1 MIKMA
6 LANDVLPLLG
16 VALLETIYMVAL
28 SAFAALALGL
38 PLGIA
43 LVVTSEGHISELPRL
58 NNILGT
64 IVNIFRSFP
73 FIILIVI
80 LLPLSRFLIGTTLGS
95 TAAVVPL
102 AIGSAPFLARI
113 IENSLKEVEKGKIEA
128 ALAIGAKPVTIIWKV
143 LIPEALP
150 SLIRGI
156 TLAIIT
162 ITGFTAT
169 AGAIGAG
176 GLGSLAIRFGYMRY
190 RNDVL
195 IATVLVLVV
204 MVEVIQWAGNFLAY
218 RLEMNHHR

>member
-1 MIKMA
+1 MA

-28 SAFAALALGL
+28 STFAALALGL

-64 IVNIFRSFP
+64 VVNIFRSFP

-80 LLPLSRFLIGTTLGS
+80 LLPLSRFLVGTTLGS

-113 IENSLKEVEKGKIEA
+113 IENSLKEIEKGKIEA

-150 SLIRGI
+150 SLVRGV
-156 TLAIIT
+156 TLAVIT

-195 IATVLVLVV
+195 IATVVVLVV
-204 MVEVIQWAGNFLAY
+204 MVEVIQWTGNFIA
-218 RLEMNHHR
+218 RRMEMKHHR

>member
-1 MIKMA
+1 MI

-16 VALLETIYMVAL
+16 VAVLETTYMVVMSTLFAL
-28 SAFAALALGL
+28 LLGL

-43 LVVTSEGHISELPRL
+43 LVVTSDGHISGLP
-58 NNILGT
+58 NIHSAIST
-64 IVNIFRSFP
+64 VVNIFRSFP
-73 FIILIVI
+73 FIILIVLI
-80 LLPLSRFLIGTTLGS
+80 LPLSRWLVGTTLGS

-102 AIGSAPFLARI
+102 AIGSAPFLARL

-128 ALAIGAKPVTIIWKV
+128 ALSIGAKPFMIIWKV
-143 LIPEALP
+143 MIPEALP

-195 IATVLVLVV
+195 IATVVVLVV
-204 MVEVIQWAGNFLAY
+204 MVEVIQWTGNFIAHW
-218 RLEMNHHR
+218 LERKHH

>member
-1 MIKMA
+1 M
-6 LANDVLPLLG
+6 ANDLFPLLG
-16 VALLETIYMVAL
+16 TALGETLYMVVL
-28 SAFAALALGL
+28 STVAALIIGL

-43 LVVTSEGHISELPRL
+43 LVVTSQGHIADWPGFNQTVSTL
-58 NNILGT
+58 
-64 IVNIFRSFP
+64 VNVFRSFP
-73 FIILIVI
+73 FIILIVV
-80 LLPLSRFLIGTTLGS
+80 LLPLARLIIGTTLGA

-102 AIGSAPFLARI
+102 AVGSAPFLARI

-128 ALAIGAKPVTIIWKV
+128 ALAMGAKSATIIWDI
-143 LIPEALP
+143 LIPESLP

-190 RNDVL
+190 RDD
-195 IATVLVLVV
+195 IMFWTVAVLVV
-204 MVEVIQWAGNFLAY
+204 LVQLIQWGGNRMANRIERRRHKSL
-218 RLEMNHHR
+218 

>member
-1 MIKMA
+1 MA

-16 VALLETIYMVAL
+16 VALFETIYMVLL
-28 SAFAALALGL
+28 STLASLALGL

-43 LVVTSEGHISELPRL
+43 LVVTSEGHISEFPKLH
-58 NNILGT
+58 NILGT
-64 IVNIFRSFP
+64 VVNVFRSFP
-73 FIILIVI
+73 FIILIVV
-80 LLPLSRFLIGTTLGS
+80 LLPLSRFLVGTTLGS

-113 IENSLKEVEKGKIEA
+113 IENSLKEVDKGKIEA

-150 SLIRGI
+150 SLVRGI
-156 TLAIIT
+156 TLAVIT

-190 RNDVL
+190 RDDVL
-195 IATVLVLVV
+195 IATVVVLVV
-204 MVEVIQWAGNFLAY
+204 MVQVIQWAGNFIAR
-218 RLEMNHHR
+218 RLEMKHHR

>member
-1 MIKMA
+1 MV

-16 VALLETIYMVAL
+16 VALLETLYMVLL
-28 SAFAALALGL
+28 STLVALALGL

-43 LVVTSEGHISELPRL
+43 LVVTAEGHISELPRL

-64 IVNIFRSFP
+64 VVNIFRSFP

-80 LLPLSRFLIGTTLGS
+80 LLPLSRLIIGTTLGS

-113 IENSLKEVEKGKIEA
+113 IENSLKEVERGKIEA

-143 LIPEALP
+143 LIPESLP

-156 TLAIIT
+156 TLAVIT

-204 MVEVIQWAGNFLAY
+204 LVEGLQWTGNFIAR
-218 RLEMNHHR
+218 RLEKKHHR

>member
-1 MIKMA
+1 MV
-6 LANDVLPLLG
+6 LANDVFPLLG
-16 VALLETIYMVAL
+16 VALLETVYMVLL
-28 SAFAALALGL
+28 STFAALALGF

-43 LVVTSEGHISELPRL
+43 LVVTSEGHISELPKI

-64 IVNIFRSFP
+64 VVNIFRSFP

-80 LLPLSRFLIGTTLGS
+80 LLPLSRFLVGTTLGS

-128 ALAIGAKPVTIIWKV
+128 ALAIGAKPFTVIWKV

-150 SLIRGI
+150 SLVRGV
-156 TLAIIT
+156 TLAVIT

-195 IATVLVLVV
+195 IVTVVTLVV
-204 MVEVIQWAGNFLAY
+204 MVEVIQWAGNFIAR
-218 RLEMNHHR
+218 RLEMKHNR

>member
-1 MIKMA
+1 MV

-16 VALLETIYMVAL
+16 VALLETIYMVVL
-28 SAFAALALGL
+28 STLAALVLGL

-43 LVVTSEGHISELPRL
+43 LVVTAEGHISELPKL
-58 NNILGT
+58 NHILGT
-64 IVNIFRSFP
+64 VVNIFRSFP

-80 LLPLSRFLIGTTLGS
+80 LLPLSRFMVGTTLGS

-113 IENSLKEVEKGKIEA
+113 IENSLKEVERGKIEA
-128 ALAIGAKPVTIIWKV
+128 ALAIGAKPLTIIWKV

-195 IATVLVLVV
+195 IATVVVLVL
-204 MVEVIQWAGNFLAY
+204 MVEGIQWTGNFIAR
-218 RLEMNHHR
+218 RLEMRYQR

>member
-1 MIKMA
+1 MV
-6 LANDVLPLLG
+6 LAHDLLPLLG
-16 VALLETIYMVAL
+16 VALLETLYMVAL
-28 SAFAALALGL
+28 STLVALALGL

-43 LVVTSEGHISELPRL
+43 LVVTAEGHISELPKL
-58 NNILGT
+58 NHILGT
-64 IVNIFRSFP
+64 VVNIFRSFP

-80 LLPLSRFLIGTTLGS
+80 LLPLSRLIIGTTLGS

-113 IENSLKEVEKGKIEA
+113 IENSLKEVERGKIEA

-156 TLAIIT
+156 TLAVIT

-190 RNDVL
+190 RDDVL
-195 IATVLVLVV
+195 IATVVVLVV
-204 MVEVIQWAGNFLAY
+204 LVEGLQWTGNLIAR
-218 RLEMNHHR
+218 RLEKKHHR